1 MVDSIILSENNI
13 FLNKKAEYFV
23 NELTDYN
30 I

>member
-13 FLNKKAEYFV
+13 FLNKKIEYFV
-23 NELTDYN
+23 NALTDYN